1 MAKVP
6 AYARYLYQLNQTRKD
21 AQDPEFDGCEDALA
35 FIAVKESED
44 ERVKITDLVQS
55 LQFGTGPTV
64 HRKVTVLMQ
73 RGFIK
78 IVTSKTDGRAKDLT
92 LTTAGMDLLKDR
104 SRLLKQC
111 VEA

>member
-6 AYARYLYQLNQTRKD
+6 AYARYLYELNQLKKN
-21 AQDPEFDGCEDALA
+21 AQDPEFEGCEDVLA
-35 FIAVKESED
+35 FLAVKESEG
-44 ERVKITDLVQS
+44 VIPKITDLVQS

-64 HRKVTVLMQ
+64 HRKVTVLAE
-73 RGFIK
+73 RRLIK
-78 IVTSKTDGRAKDLT
+78 IAANKSDARSKDLT
-92 LTTAGMDLLKDR
+92 LTTAATDLLKER